1 MNPVQVP
8 TWTPQMDVL
17 SFCRAHLLYFR
28 LQAKHNMFFSARTQ
42 TNMFL
47 RNILPSEYAD
57 VVTTLQS
64 QVNAY
69 LAEDDDGYLPANLC
83 INGIATAI

>member
-1 MNPVQVP
+1 MSRVRR
-8 TWTPQMDVL
+8 DIY
-17 SFCRAHLLYFR
+17 LLYFR
-28 LQAKHNMFFSARTQ
+28 LQAKHNMFFRACTQ

-47 RNILPSEYAD
+47 RNIQPSEYAN

-69 LAEDDDGYLPANLC
+69 LADRR
-83 INGIATAI
+83 